1 MASLKE
7 KKSIKLYNVKPLEAK
22 ESRPGEKQKNL
33 QDVLIENGANA
44 FVKISYGEMAFIL
57 DPWIKSGPGVNDGG
71 WDFFP
76 EFKNPLR
83 YLKDITH
90 IYISHLHQDH
100 CDPEALKLL
109 PKHIPF
115 YIPNVFG
122 SIGLLKRIESFGFT
136 NIKMIKPGEQIT
148 INSLTTIEVIG
159 PMNSF
164 GQEFDLY
171 SDDKKNHSHL
181 AIDTGLLITINNK
194 KLIFLADNTP
204 YHPDL
209 IEKNTLKRLINSDL
223 LAFPYNGAASDYPVC
238 YQNISPSEII
248 QISEDREKKR
258 KNFTD
263 KFIRL
268 IKPKNLLP
276 YSSDFSVIGPAARK
290 FALLENCWWMSKNEV
305 GKVYS
310 ATHKIPSFPLHEEDK
325 LILSKDEWHLKS
337 SKKASIS
344 LKDKENILYSDKTT
358 ISSIYTRSDK
368 DLNELTD
375 LALKNMFS
383 IADKFTLKSDWVLD
397 IQICDTNQ
405 RFIIDFKEKKM
416 AHASIK
422 NRKILKL
429 FIESAYYEAIL
440 TNQSHWNYAQGSF
453 QLVWERS
460 PNEYCHGMYT
470 LINFFHTKRN

>member
-148 INSLTTIEVIG
+148 INSLI
-159 PMNSF
+159 
-164 GQEFDLY
+164 
-171 SDDKKNHSHL
+171 
-181 AIDTGLLITINNK
+181 
-194 KLIFLADNTP
+194 
-204 YHPDL
+204 
-209 IEKNTLKRLINSDL
+209 
-223 LAFPYNGAASDYPVC
+223 
-238 YQNISPSEII
+238 
-248 QISEDREKKR
+248 
-258 KNFTD
+258 
-263 KFIRL
+263 
-268 IKPKNLLP
+268 
-276 YSSDFSVIGPAARK
+276 
-290 FALLENCWWMSKNEV
+290 
-305 GKVYS
+305 
-310 ATHKIPSFPLHEEDK
+310 
-325 LILSKDEWHLKS
+325 
-337 SKKASIS
+337 
-344 LKDKENILYSDKTT
+344 
-358 ISSIYTRSDK
+358 
-368 DLNELTD
+368 
-375 LALKNMFS
+375 
-383 IADKFTLKSDWVLD
+383 
-397 IQICDTNQ
+397 
-405 RFIIDFKEKKM
+405 
-416 AHASIK
+416 
-422 NRKILKL
+422 
-429 FIESAYYEAIL
+429 
-440 TNQSHWNYAQGSF
+440 
-453 QLVWERS
+453 
-460 PNEYCHGMYT
+460 
-470 LINFFHTKRN
+470 